1 MKRLIVVIIIV
12 FTIITYAQKKKNGT
26 IYSEHPAINVVE
38 DFQKAFVSG
47 DADKVMSFLA
57 DDYKW
62 WNGNESNKDAKPGT
76 KEGAGKNTTWWKENV
91 AYLSLERSGEA
102 YPDAIE
108 YKDDNQKDVIWVQ
121 TWNHLKGVHNETGV
135 KIDMPVHR
143 LYVVN
148 ADNKIQTI
156 IDYSDRTLWDEVRR
170 SFVARENGTIYN
182 HHDYINHVRRMIA
195 ALENHDMEKF
205 YSFFDEKAT
214 FRNIH
219 MPVGVES
226 MTMEQDAE
234 GMKEMME
241 NYEITSIDV
250 QGYPD
255 YLNYGIGNA
264 KVVQS
269 WWKLRMTR
277 KSDDKKI
284 VMPLFLIH
292 DFNDEGKII
301 REGAYYSMALMTG
314 K

>member
-1 MKRLIVVIIIV
+1 MKRLTFLMMVI
-12 FTIITYAQKKKNGT
+12 FTIVTYSQKKKNGT

-38 DFQKAFVSG
+38 DFQKAFVEGNS
-47 DADKVMSFLA
+47 DKVMSFLA

-62 WNGNESNKDAKPGT
+62 WNGTNSNKDAKPGT
-76 KEGAGKNTTWWKENV
+76 KEGAGNNTKWWKENIS
-91 AYLSLERSGEA
+91 YLSFERSGQA

-108 YKDDNQKDVIWVQ
+108 YKDDNQKDVVWVQ
-121 TWNHLKGVHNETGV
+121 TWDHLKGVHNETGV

-156 IDYSDRTLWDEVRR
+156 IDYSDRTVWDEMRD

-182 HHDYINHVRRMIA
+182 HHDNINIVRRMMA
-195 ALENHDMEKF
+195 ALEHHDLEKF
-205 YSFFDEKAT
+205 HSFFDEKAT

-219 MPVGVES
+219 MPVGAES
-226 MTMEQDAE
+226 MSLEDDKK
-234 GMKEMME
+234 GMKEMMD
-241 NYEITSIDV
+241 NYEISSIDV

-255 YLNYGIGNA
+255 YLNYGLGNA

-269 WWKLRMTR
+269 WWKLRMVR
-277 KSDDKKI
+277 KSDKKKI
-284 VMPLFLIH
+284 VMPLFVIH

-301 REGAYYSMALMTG
+301 RENAYYSQALMTA

>member
-1 MKRLIVVIIIV
+1 MKRVTLVVIMLLTIV
-12 FTIITYAQKKKNGT
+12 TYAQKKKNGT

-47 DADKVMSFLA
+47 DADKVMSYLA

-62 WNGNESNKDAKPGT
+62 WNGTNSNKDATPGT
-76 KEGAGKNTTWWKENV
+76 KEGAGRNTTWWKENI
-91 AYLSLERSGEA
+91 AYLSMERSGQA

-108 YKDDNQKDVIWVQ
+108 YKDENQNDVVWVQ
-121 TWNHLKGVHNETGV
+121 TWDHLKGVHNETGV

-148 ADNKIQTI
+148 ADNKIQTV
-156 IDYSDRTLWDEVRR
+156 IDYSDRRVWDELRE

-182 HHDYINHVRRMIA
+182 HHDYINHVRRMMA

-205 YSFFDEKAT
+205 HSYFDEKAT

-219 MPVGVES
+219 MAVGEKS
-226 MTMEQDAE
+226 KSLEEDKK
-234 GMKEMME
+234 GMKELME
-241 NYEITSIDV
+241 NYDITAVDV
-250 QGYPD
+250 SGYPD
-255 YLNYGIGNA
+255 YLNYGLGDA
-264 KVVQS
+264 KIVQS

-277 KSDDKKI
+277 KSDNKKI

-292 DFNDEGKII
+292 NFNDEGKIVG
-301 REGAYYSMALMTG
+301 ENAYYSQALMTA

>member
-1 MKRLIVVIIIV
+1 MKRLTLIMLMLLTTV
-12 FTIITYAQKKKNGT
+12 TYSQKKKNGA
-26 IYSEHPAINVVE
+26 IFSEHPAIDIVE
-38 DFQKAFVSG
+38 EFQKSFVAG

-62 WNGNESNKDAKPGT
+62 WNGTNADKDAKPGT
-76 KEGAGKNTTWWKENV
+76 KEGAGKNTTWWNENIS
-91 AYLSLERSGEA
+91 YLSLERSSGA

-108 YKDDNQKDVIWVQ
+108 YKDEEQKDVVWVQ
-121 TWNHLKGVHNETGV
+121 TWDLLKGVHDETGV
-135 KIDMPVHR
+135 KIDMPMHR

-148 ADNKIQTI
+148 ADNKIETV
-156 IDYSDRTLWDEVRR
+156 IDYSDRTVWDELRR
-170 SFVARENGTIYN
+170 SFVARENGTVYN
-182 HHDYINHVRRMIA
+182 HHDYINHVRRLMA
-195 ALENHDMEKF
+195 ALEHGDMDKF

-219 MPVGVES
+219 MAPGTASKTLE
-226 MTMEQDAE
+226 EDKE
-234 GMKEMME
+234 GMKQMMDAFD
-241 NYEITSIDV
+241 ITGIDV

-255 YLNYGIGNA
+255 YLNYSMGDA

-277 KSDDKKI
+277 KSDSKKI
-284 VMPLFLIH
+284 VLPLFLLH

-301 REGAYYSMALMTG
+301 GESAYYSQTLMSA

>member
-1 MKRLIVVIIIV
+1 MKRLTLLMIMLLTVVA
-12 FTIITYAQKKKNGT
+12 FSQKKKNGT

-38 DFQKAFVSG
+38 DFQKAFVAG
-47 DADKVMSFLA
+47 DADKVMSYLD

-62 WNGNESNKDAKPGT
+62 WNGTNSNKDAKPGT

-91 AYLSLERSGEA
+91 AYLSMERSGEA

-108 YKDDNQKDVIWVQ
+108 YKDEDQNDVVWVQ
-121 TWNHLKGVHNETGV
+121 TWDHLKGVHNETGV

-148 ADNKIQTI
+148 EENKIETV
-156 IDYSDRTLWDEVRR
+156 IDYSDRTVWDELRQ

-182 HHDYINHVRRMIA
+182 HHDHINSVRRLMA
-195 ALENHDMEKF
+195 ALEHGDMDKF

-219 MPVGVES
+219 MAPGTASLSLE
-226 MTMEQDAE
+226 EDKE
-234 GMKEMME
+234 GMNKMME
-241 NYEITSIDV
+241 SFDITAIDV

-255 YLNYGIGNA
+255 YLNYGLGDA

-269 WWKLRMTR
+269 WWKVRMIR
-277 KSDDKKI
+277 KSDNKKI
-284 VMPLFLIH
+284 VVPLLVLH

-301 REGAYYSMALMTG
+301 NENAYYSRELMSA

>member
-1 MKRLIVVIIIV
+1 MKRLTLLMIMLLTVV
-12 FTIITYAQKKKNGT
+12 TYSQKKKNGT

-38 DFQKAFVSG
+38 DFQKAFVAG
-47 DADKVMSFLA
+47 DADKVMSYLD

-62 WNGNESNKDAKPGT
+62 WNGTNSNKDAKPGT

-91 AYLSLERSGEA
+91 AYLSMERSGEA

-108 YKDDNQKDVIWVQ
+108 YKDEEQKDVVWVQ

-148 ADNKIQTI
+148 EENKIETV
-156 IDYSDRTLWDEVRR
+156 IDYSDRTVWDELRQ

-182 HHDYINHVRRMIA
+182 HHDYINHVRRLMA
-195 ALENHDMEKF
+195 ALEHGDMDKF
-205 YSFFDEKAT
+205 YSFYDEKAS

-219 MPVGVES
+219 MPVGTES
-226 MTMEQDAE
+226 MTMEEDKK
-234 GMKEMME
+234 GMNEMME
-241 NYEITSIDV
+241 NYEITGIDV

-255 YLNYGIGNA
+255 YLNYGLGDA

-284 VMPLFLIH
+284 VMPLFVIH
-292 DFNDEGKII
+292 NFNDEGKITG
-301 REGAYYSMALMTG
+301 ENAYYSQALMTA